1 MMTDS
6 ERFEQFIK
14 AVSSTE
20 QVWLLQAND
29 GLFAMV
35 EDSAGTSYIPVWSSQ
50 SACTEASNE
59 EWSDYVVESMPINEF
74 INWCKELAEDDVKL
88 GLDPDTSGR
97 LLPIEATVFSDILKQ
112 IKESL

>member
-1 MMTDS
+1 
-6 ERFEQFIK
+6 
-14 AVSSTE
+14 
-20 QVWLLQAND
+20 
-29 GLFAMV
+29 MV

-97 LLPIEATVFSDILKQ
+97 LYPLKPRFFGYLKQ

>member
-1 MMTDS
+1 MTDD
-6 ERFEQFIK
+6 ERFEQFIR

-20 QVWLLQAND
+20 QIWLLQAND

-50 SACTEASNE
+50 VACAEASNE
-59 EWSDYVVESMPINEF
+59 EWSDYAVETMPINEF

-88 GLDPDTSGR
+88 GIEPDNNGR
-97 LLPIEATVFSDILKQ
+97 LLPIEATVFLDILKQ
-112 IKESL
+112 MKDN